1 MSQITT
7 VTSEALQSKIRQ
19 LLPSQSGFGEDLQ
32 ASNVILPTIDLTQ
45 TAEGSSLPSYL
56 QTALTLT
63 DATTFS
69 VNNGSSAIINTTGFW
84 QINANF
90 TSRAS
95 TVGNDIGDIRVSDGV
110 TTKNVIRYQTD
121 AVSTGGLTSQYIV
134 VVICLSAGET
144 ITIVSNSERMFV
156 DGSARQ
162 IATLDGT
169 LVNPSGFVPQ

>member
-1 MSQITT
+1 MTQVINI
-7 VTSEALQSKIRQ
+7 TSEALQATIRN
-19 LLPSQSGFGEDLQ
+19 LLPSQQGFGEDLQ
-32 ASNVILPTIDLTQ
+32 ASNVITTIIDLTQ
-45 TAEGSSLPSYL
+45 TAEGSSLPNYL
-56 QTALTLT
+56 QTALSLT

-69 VNNGSSAIINTTGFW
+69 VNNGSNAIINTAGFW

-95 TVGNDIGDIRVSDGV
+95 TSGNDIGDIRLSDGT

-144 ITIVSNSERMFV
+144 ITIVSNSDRMFV

-169 LVNPSGFVPQ
+169 LVNPTGFTP

>member
-1 MSQITT
+1 MAQITS
-7 VTSEALQSKIRQ
+7 VTSEALQSTIRK
-19 LLPSQSGFGEDLQ
+19 LLPSQQGFGEDLQ
-32 ASNVILPTIDLTQ
+32 ASNVITPIIDLTQ
-45 TAEGSSLPSYL
+45 TAEGSSLPNYL
-56 QTALTLT
+56 QTALSLT

-69 VNNGSSAIINTTGFW
+69 VNNGSNAIINTAGFW

-95 TVGNDIGDIRVSDGV
+95 TSGNDIGDIRLSDGT

-144 ITIVSNSERMFV
+144 ITIVSNSDRMFV

-169 LVNPSGFVPQ
+169 LVNPTGFTP

>member
-7 VTSEALQSKIRQ
+7 VTSELLQSKIRQ

-45 TAEGSSLPSYL
+45 TAESSLPSYL

-69 VNNGSSAIINTTGFW
+69 VNNGSSAIINTAGFW

-95 TVGNDIGDIRVSDGV
+95 TSGNDIGDIRVSDGI

-144 ITIVSNSERMFV
+144 ITIVSNTDRMFV